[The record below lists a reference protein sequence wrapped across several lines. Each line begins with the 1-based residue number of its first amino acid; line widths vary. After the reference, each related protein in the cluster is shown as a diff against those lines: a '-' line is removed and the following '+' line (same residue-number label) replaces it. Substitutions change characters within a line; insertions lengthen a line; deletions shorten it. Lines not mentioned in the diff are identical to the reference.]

1 MGIFSKARD
10 VKDADIAEMLAK
22 SGDPTKL
29 VRVIISEMED
39 TLVEAR
45 STAVRALARRKELER
60 TIADLRAQA
69 VDWEQKAELAM
80 RKQREDLA
88 RGALTM
94 KARALADCDRLEA
107 TLPAVREQVAH
118 LDEDIA
124 ELRAKLADARSRQR
138 MLALRGDTG
147 TSRRN
152 IKEQLAEPRSARSD
166 GALEQSA
173 AAVDRI
179 EAEAE
184 SYAMGER
191 SLAAQFSRLETDG
204 RVEAELAQL
213 RERLNKSSGGSTP
226 DGSDR

>member
-60 TIADLRAQA
+60 TVTTLRAQA
-69 VDWEQKAELAM
+69 TDWEQKAELAL
-80 RKQREDLA
+80 RKEREDLA
-88 RGALTM
+88 RGALAM
-94 KARALADCDRLEA
+94 KARTLGDCERLEA
-107 TLPAVREQVAH
+107 TLPAVREQVAR
-118 LDEDIA
+118 LDEDIG

-138 MLALRGDTG
+138 MLALRGDAG
-147 TSRRN
+147 ASRRN
-152 IKEQLAEPRSARSD
+152 IKEQLTEPRTARSD

-184 SYAMGER
+184 SYAMGDR
-191 SLAAQFSRLETDG
+191 SLAAQFARLETDG

-213 RERLNKSSGGSTP
+213 RQRLNKTPGGTP